1 MERAPTTANGQSR
14 AIERHASIGDP
25 DHQAGQGFGDV
36 VRDAIDHVS
45 VIVSDSVTLGK
56 LEAKRLSD
64 RVEQTTKE
72 VAPRIAFGAMA
83 AVFGFV
89 GMIFGM
95 IAIFIALGEVIPSVA
110 ARLGIYTAV
119 FLGIAAV
126 GGFLAA
132 RPMKRTVTSEPV
144 VKPTSDKVNDLA
156 EQSRKLAAANQVSSI
171 SK

>member
-1 MERAPTTANGQSR
+1 MDRAPTTANGHSR
-14 AIERHASIGDP
+14 AIERHAPIGDP
-25 DHQAGQGFGDV
+25 DHQAGQGLGDV
-36 VRDAIDHVS
+36 VRDAINHVS

-64 RVEQTTKE
+64 RVEETTKE
-72 VAPRIAFGAMA
+72 VAPRIAFGATA

-89 GMIFGM
+89 GMIFGL

-126 GGFLAA
+126 GGYLAA
-132 RPMKRTVTSEPV
+132 RPMKRTITSEPV
-144 VKPTSDKVNDLA
+144 VKTTSDKVSELA
-156 EQSRKLAAANQVSSI
+156 EKSRKLAQTDLVG
-171 SK
+171 